1 MQSQIEVDKEDL
13 YKKINCKGKKM
24 VGKANNWINGEKIIV
39 GINNSKLKLKKVK
52 KKEKKANSTDQ
63 QKPNTEA
70 EVYNS
75 NKKCDWG
82 KKKLK
87 SLIRFHSAH
96 KINNYNRGGKKEK
109 WKNPKE
115 STEQVKT

>member
-39 GINNSKLKLKKVK
+39 GLNNSKLKLKKVK
-52 KKEKKANSTDQ
+52 KKEKKANSTDL

-70 EVYNS
+70 EVYN
-75 NKKCDWG
+75 NTKKCDWIY
-82 KKKLK
+82 KYTYTPYTKLK
-87 SLIRFHSAH
+87 QSN
-96 KINNYNRGGKKEK
+96 KYKV
-109 WKNPKE
+109 
-115 STEQVKT
+115 Q